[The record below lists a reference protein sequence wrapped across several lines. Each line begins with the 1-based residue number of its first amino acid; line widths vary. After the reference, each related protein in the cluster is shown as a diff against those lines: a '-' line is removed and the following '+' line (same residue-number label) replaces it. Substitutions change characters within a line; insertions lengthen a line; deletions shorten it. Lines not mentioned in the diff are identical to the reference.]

1 VFYLFIKFGKFIL
14 CNKELLF
21 FNQRFNTLMV
31 RHGIENI
38 IFVKI
43 TFSEEQEFLPLAH
56 NNLTEILT
64 NLGNV
69 KI

>member
-1 VFYLFIKFGKFIL
+1 
-14 CNKELLF
+14 
-21 FNQRFNTLMV
+21 MV

-69 KI
+69 KIWNVILGTSTLAVISSVLSIHKIWLI